1 MPTLQKCFESMFL
14 NFTVQRKYIHTLP
27 HTATLDSKLWC
38 FQYKILHSTLHLN
51 QKLFY
56 FTNII
61 LHFAHFVIQKM
72 KRSFTLNDYG
82 VYTVTKSFKTNIHIT
97 RPYSRLIL
105 QSTIECL
112 PFCEKYEKLYF
123 NAKHFEKGLNRTW
136 EGGEGLL
143 KHYFHKKCPFRPIL
157 NAVLHF

>member
-14 NFTVQRKYIHTLP
+14 DFTVQRKYIHTLP

-112 PFCEKYEKLYF
+112 PFCEKYAKLYF
-123 NAKHFEKGLNRTW
+123 DGKYSEKELNR
-136 EGGEGLL
+136 GEWNFWDPFL
-143 KHYFHKKCPFRPIL
+143 KKVPFFIKK
-157 NAVLHF
+157 NALSG